1 MSMLH
6 TLTSDTTRP
15 RPARRVTEVSIGILF
30 LLATATFA
38 GGSALL
44 DRYVAAGTAGEEW
57 LLVTG
62 ALLQVTCGIA
72 VAVIGWLL
80 YGVLRPLTPGRAA
93 GYLGARVLECAVI
106 VACSLW
112 LVVTGTQVPEYD
124 LLIYGFTGLGGLIL
138 SSALLTTRL
147 VPRWLAVLGLLGYAV
162 LLAALPVDLL
172 GLGELDAMLGAAL
185 VPGGLFEI
193 ALPLLLILRG
203 FTPRRRSA
211 DEHDRRP
218 AASPAGV
225 RPAGPPGHAET

>member
-1 MSMLH
+1 MLH
-6 TLTSDTTRP
+6 TPTSGTARA

-30 LLATATFA
+30 LLATAAFA
-38 GGSALL
+38 GGDALL
-44 DRYVAAGTAGEEW
+44 DRYAAAGTAGEEW
-57 LLVTG
+57 LLVAG

-106 VACSLW
+106 VVCSLW
-112 LVVTGTQVPEYD
+112 LLATGAQVPEYD
-124 LLIYGFTGLGGLIL
+124 LVIYGFTGLGGLIL

-147 VPRWLAVLGLLGYAV
+147 VPRWLAVLGVIGYAV

-172 GLGELDAMLGAAL
+172 GIGELDAMLGAAL
-185 VPGGLFEI
+185 IPGGLFEI

-211 DEHDRRP
+211 DEHDGRP